1 MWPRF
6 YFRAAPPCHHY
17 MSWTQCF
24 LHPPRPGHITLP
36 GAGLLGSR
44 EVLHAADAWLFPG
57 ASMQPSPLFAFWKPH
72 GVISTMG
79 SEPKNL
85 KVFLENSGQP
95 VVQHIGRLDKGT
107 TGLLLLSDNGD
118 LHRILLAPGGIL
130 KTYIATETC
139 SNMCVLEI
147 ALGLDKFEFQLA

>member
-1 MWPRF
+1 M
-6 YFRAAPPCHHY
+6 
-17 MSWTQCF
+17 F
-24 LHPPRPGHITLP
+24 LYPTCPGHITLP

-44 EVLHAADAWLFPG
+44 ELLHAADAWLFPG
-57 ASMQPSPLFAFWKPH
+57 ACVQRSPLFAIWKPH

-85 KVFLENSGQP
+85 KGFLENSGQP

-118 LHRILLAPGGIL
+118 LHRILLAPGGIP

-139 SNMCVLEI
+139 SNMWVCES
-147 ALGLDKFEFQLA
+147 ALDLDRVNFQLA